1 MSLKPESNMRG
12 RSVAMAVGEM
22 TLAPV
27 GDRITA
33 KVEEGSKYE

>member
-1 MSLKPESNMRG
+1 MMG
-12 RSVAMAVGEM
+12 RPLAGISKSAVVMAVGGM